1 MGSVSESGVAESL
14 EPIKMSSGGDLRDFG
29 TLALDNK
36 QPARMTLRSM
46 RDEPL
51 PLRLFWS
58 NKSGGE
64 KQVSSDRSG
73 SSTVEGHHVV
83 LSTLEASGS
92 ATAAAS
98 KDELVQALHVL
109 LPPRGTV
116 IVIVQAVLAE
126 GYGPGGAG
134 GRPHAGKMLT
144 DTSGPLGG
152 AIPFGRVAITP
163 TNTRGG
169 EGTRYLDAV
178 ERGSASA
185 RAPQAHASAVQ
196 LLWRPP
202 PPAAATLRLE
212 PPDLAF
218 NNVLVGVAAEVAPS
232 AKFEIVNT
240 GQTEMNFMLM
250 LRREES
256 DERNDGRG
264 KRDSEKDRKGSGAL
278 DRSEKEKGLHLK
290 EKESIREGAADGSA
304 IKEKKLG
311 RVGEAVGTAVQG
323 PVVSSEKKLEKKP
336 REERDKERGEGGGA
350 KLAPGEGGSQS
361 VPLLLHPRNGFIPA
375 GGKCSVEVRCVAPL
389 PGWQRYVVVVR
400 NLSQQSSGG
409 QQDHKMAIRVQGVH
423 PHYLDFPDLRQAA
436 LERPL
441 ISTPAAG
448 GADAKDGKEKK
459 AAEGLELA
467 FGLCHIIQQPEKGG
481 CGGGGG
487 RRRAAAAADRR

>member
-1 MGSVSESGVAESL
+1 MSCWFLPPVPLSLFESKANQCETLGS
-14 EPIKMSSGGDLRDFG
+14 
-29 TLALDNK
+29 
-36 QPARMTLRSM
+36 SM
-46 RDEPL
+46 RICWSSIAA
-51 PLRLFWS
+51 RLQRAATSSWCGPTS
-58 NKSGGE
+58 ASPPTAAGGGAWRSA
-64 KQVSSDRSG
+64 VSRG
-73 SSTVEGHHVV
+73 AARGC
-83 LSTLEASGS
+83 LCGS

-163 TNTRGG
+163 PTTRGG

-185 RAPQAHASAVQ
+185 RAPPAHASAVQ

-278 DRSEKEKGLHLK
+278 DRSEKE
-290 EKESIREGAADGSA
+290 
-304 IKEKKLG
+304 
-311 RVGEAVGTAVQG
+311 
-323 PVVSSEKKLEKKP
+323 
-336 REERDKERGEGGGA
+336 
-350 KLAPGEGGSQS
+350 
-361 VPLLLHPRNGFIPA
+361 
-375 GGKCSVEVRCVAPL
+375 
-389 PGWQRYVVVVR
+389 
-400 NLSQQSSGG
+400 
-409 QQDHKMAIRVQGVH
+409 
-423 PHYLDFPDLRQAA
+423 
-436 LERPL
+436 
-441 ISTPAAG
+441 
-448 GADAKDGKEKK
+448 
-459 AAEGLELA
+459 
-467 FGLCHIIQQPEKGG
+467 
-481 CGGGGG
+481 
-487 RRRAAAAADRR
+487 

>member
-1 MGSVSESGVAESL
+1 MQLRPRRRRRRTDFKRRGRAESWRREGGRSPATPLGLTSRGWYRIEVIYPREQLLAALQHAAGKQGDSSSSSGSKLFSLSEKSEKKLAEAASLGSVSESGVAESL

-144 DTSGPLGG
+144 DTSGLLGG

-196 LLWRPP
+196 LLWLPP

-250 LRREES
+250 LRREE
-256 DERNDGRG
+256 
-264 KRDSEKDRKGSGAL
+264 
-278 DRSEKEKGLHLK
+278 
-290 EKESIREGAADGSA
+290 
-304 IKEKKLG
+304 
-311 RVGEAVGTAVQG
+311 
-323 PVVSSEKKLEKKP
+323 
-336 REERDKERGEGGGA
+336 
-350 KLAPGEGGSQS
+350 
-361 VPLLLHPRNGFIPA
+361 
-375 GGKCSVEVRCVAPL
+375 
-389 PGWQRYVVVVR
+389 
-400 NLSQQSSGG
+400 
-409 QQDHKMAIRVQGVH
+409 
-423 PHYLDFPDLRQAA
+423 
-436 LERPL
+436 
-441 ISTPAAG
+441 
-448 GADAKDGKEKK
+448 
-459 AAEGLELA
+459 
-467 FGLCHIIQQPEKGG
+467 
-481 CGGGGG
+481 
-487 RRRAAAAADRR
+487 RRAQ